1 METCIRWDAMK
12 AACPTRQVIARIA
25 DKWAMLVISALEGE
39 EALRFSELRRRI
51 EGVSQ
56 KMLTQTL
63 RALERDGLVSQDRL
77 PDGAGDGRVPAHAP
91 WAEPDGSGRR
101 DPRLG
106 VRAHVRD
113 RACARRIRW
122 TRRLVAM
129 ILSSRPETLTRPGST
144 DRGNTSSSV
153 WSRQRARTSG
163 LTTTVV

>member
-63 RALERDGLVSQDRL
+63 RALERDGLVIRTVYPTVPVTVEYRL
-77 PDGAGDGRVPAHAP
+77 TPLGQSLTGAIDAIRD
-91 WAEPDGSGRR
+91 WAYGHMSEIELAR
-101 DPRLG
+101 DAFDE
-106 VRAHVRD
+106 RA
-113 RACARRIRW
+113 AE
-122 TRRLVAM
+122 
-129 ILSSRPETLTRPGST
+129 RPTAS
-144 DRGNTSSSV
+144 
-153 WSRQRARTSG
+153 
-163 LTTTVV
+163 